1 MIGVCCSMHSRL
13 NLFLLCYLC
22 VCLHSGRWCLLPG
35 FASISSDLND
45 LGISFDM
52 CRWNLQSSCDPWHWS
67 FCSTCAAHL
76 GSSPGLCSW
85 CWDVL
90 RTSCKLKLSN
100 TVSDIKVGILQIYCK
115 WYYANLQDEKNAQ
128 LEPLMSATQCLH
140 CLVVVVVVF
149 LVCHLQLHFFGWF
162 GESRNFSDRT
172 VFDLDFIMMV
182 YWISNFG
189 QPHVSVVK
197 VISVLAP
204 PSLLKSSAINFD
216 GFSYWGCGEKE
227 ALQQSDRGIFA
238 FLQFSL
244 SVHVKWTSIRL
255 ESWHC
260 PKAFCILQS
269 NICYF
274 FAGWWPTTW
283 STAAAAQGIFV
294 FFLVVFKH

>member
-1 MIGVCCSMHSRL
+1 
-13 NLFLLCYLC
+13 
-22 VCLHSGRWCLLPG
+22 
-35 FASISSDLND
+35 
-45 LGISFDM
+45 
-52 CRWNLQSSCDPWHWS
+52 
-67 FCSTCAAHL
+67 
-76 GSSPGLCSW
+76 
-85 CWDVL
+85 
-90 RTSCKLKLSN
+90 
-100 TVSDIKVGILQIYCK
+100 
-115 WYYANLQDEKNAQ
+115 
-128 LEPLMSATQCLH
+128 MSATQCLH
-140 CLVVVVVVF
+140 CLVVVVVF

-162 GESRNFSDRT
+162 GESRIFSDRT

>member
-52 CRWNLQSSCDPWHWS
+52 SRWNLQSSCDPWHWS

-115 WYYANLQDEKNAQ
+115 WYYANLQDEKTPSWNRSCQQ
-128 LEPLMSATQCLH
+128 LSVCTAWLLLLLFSWYATFNFIFLDDLENHEVFQTERCL
-140 CLVVVVVVF
+140 
-149 LVCHLQLHFFGWF
+149 
-162 GESRNFSDRT
+162 T
-172 VFDLDFIMMV
+172 
-182 YWISNFG
+182 WISSWYIEFNS
-189 QPHVSVVK
+189 Q
-197 VISVLAP
+197 LWTAP
-204 PSLLKSSAINFD
+204 CFSCESHFCLGTTKPS
-216 GFSYWGCGEKE
+216 
-227 ALQQSDRGIFA
+227 
-238 FLQFSL
+238 
-244 SVHVKWTSIRL
+244 
-255 ESWHC
+255 
-260 PKAFCILQS
+260 
-269 NICYF
+269 
-274 FAGWWPTTW
+274 
-283 STAAAAQGIFV
+283 
-294 FFLVVFKH
+294 

>member
-1 MIGVCCSMHSRL
+1 
-13 NLFLLCYLC
+13 
-22 VCLHSGRWCLLPG
+22 
-35 FASISSDLND
+35 
-45 LGISFDM
+45 
-52 CRWNLQSSCDPWHWS
+52 
-67 FCSTCAAHL
+67 
-76 GSSPGLCSW
+76 
-85 CWDVL
+85 
-90 RTSCKLKLSN
+90 
-100 TVSDIKVGILQIYCK
+100 
-115 WYYANLQDEKNAQ
+115 
-128 LEPLMSATQCLH
+128 MSATQCLH
-140 CLVVVVVVF
+140 CLVVVVVF

-255 ESWHC
+255 ENWHSAFC
-260 PKAFCILQS
+260 NLIYVIFLQDDGQPPGAQPLQPKASLFFSWLCS
-269 NICYF
+269 NIKNSCLKMAARKNVVMSSQENLLWCCDHQKKWLAGRILAHDALGWHLRFCPRHLSYF
-274 FAGWWPTTW
+274 
-283 STAAAAQGIFV
+283 SS
-294 FFLVVFKH
+294 FLVKHLQHYMWSLK

>member
-1 MIGVCCSMHSRL
+1 MQTCRMKKRPAGTAHVSNSVFALPGCCCFLGCCCFPKRMPPSTSFFWMIWRITNFFRPNGVWLGFHHGIL
-13 NLFLLCYLC
+13 NLI
-22 VCLHSGRWCLLPG
+22 P
-35 FASISSDLND
+35 
-45 LGISFDM
+45 
-52 CRWNLQSSCDPWHWS
+52 
-67 FCSTCAAHL
+67 
-76 GSSPGLCSW
+76 
-85 CWDVL
+85 
-90 RTSCKLKLSN
+90 
-100 TVSDIKVGILQIYCK
+100 
-115 WYYANLQDEKNAQ
+115 
-128 LEPLMSATQCLH
+128 
-140 CLVVVVVVF
+140 
-149 LVCHLQLHFFGWF
+149 
-162 GESRNFSDRT
+162 
-172 VFDLDFIMMV
+172 
-182 YWISNFG
+182 NFG

-216 GFSYWGCGEKE
+216 VFSYWGCGEKE